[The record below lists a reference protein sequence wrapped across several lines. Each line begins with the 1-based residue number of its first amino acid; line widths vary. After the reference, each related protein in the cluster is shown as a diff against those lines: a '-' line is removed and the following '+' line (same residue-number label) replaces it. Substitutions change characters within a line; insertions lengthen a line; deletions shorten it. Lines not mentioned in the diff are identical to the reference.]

1 MCLASWPMLQAV
13 NSIPTNAM
21 LTESGSAPA
30 AKAAPRGMDAAIA
43 APGAMDVMDWNSTS
57 IKPTA
62 FRSSCATGLGSVTA
76 DSSRS
81 TEFQRRGRTTS
92 VSTSATLWDAR
103 AGEAK
108 DDQPYDAFDH
118 IPKSS
123 ARIAVRLRDTRMR
136 LR

>member
-1 MCLASWPMLQAV
+1 MLQAV

-62 FRSSCATGLGSVTA
+62 FRSSCSTGRGSVTA
-76 DSSRS
+76 DSSS
-81 TEFQRRGRTTS
+81 MHRTPEKAKNHFGLDIS
-92 VSTSATLWDAR
+92 DVGGCVR

-108 DDQPYDAFDH
+108 DDQLY
-118 IPKSS
+118 
-123 ARIAVRLRDTRMR
+123 
-136 LR
+136 